1 MTSSISCPCCSE
13 NLLHHLSGS
22 RDYWFC
28 PNCRQEM
35 PHLNA
40 VKINN
45 SSSQNQ
51 INNLSLGREIKQK
64 RVLVS

>member
-35 PHLNA
+35 PHLDA
-40 VKINN
+40 VKRNN
-45 SSSQNQ
+45 VSSQKR
-51 INNLSLGREIKQK
+51 IINLSIGLEMTQK
-64 RVLVS
+64 MALA

>member
-1 MTSSISCPCCSE
+1 MTISISCPCCSE

-35 PHLNA
+35 PHLDAIKRND
-40 VKINN
+40 

-51 INNLSLGREIKQK
+51 IINLSIDREIKQK
-64 RVLVS
+64 MALAS

>member
-13 NLLHHLSGS
+13 NLLHHLSGN

-35 PHLNA
+35 PDLDA
-40 VKINN
+40 VKRNN
-45 SSSQNQ
+45 FSAQNR
-51 INNLSLGREIKQK
+51 IFNLSIGSEMTEKM
-64 RVLVS
+64 VLAE